1 MNTAFKILLTV
12 ICLGLGVGPGAMGA
26 TISLDAV
33 VGVWSN
39 TTGGSNVTENTVAGG
54 YNRVLWGVP
63 ATSSGRSGLGFQG
76 ATAPAITLMSPFLIG
91 NLQHYNRPIDSG
103 TAATSTQLNLGVSLS
118 IGGTPVSEG
127 PFSFKFLIDET
138 PNKAPCAY
146 PSTPGNPCADQIT
159 FTNLTTS
166 SAFSIGGVDYVLEL
180 LGFSN
185 DGGATLASNFISQEN
200 ANNIIGLYGKLTA
213 REPDN
218 PQPIPEPASM
228 VLIGAGLAGLG
239 LIRRRKAK
247 A

>member
-1 MNTAFKILLTV
+1 VKTTFRILLAV
-12 ICLGLGVGPGAMGA
+12 ICLSLGVGPAAMGA

-39 TTGGSNVTENTVAGG
+39 TTGGTNVTENTVSAG
-54 YNRVLWGVP
+54 YNRVLWGIP
-63 ATSSGRSGLGFQG
+63 ATSAGRSGLGFQG
-76 ATAPAITLMSPFLIG
+76 ATAPSISLMSPFLIG
-91 NLQHYNRPIDSG
+91 NLQHYNRPIELG
-103 TAATSTQLNLGVSLS
+103 TAASSTQLNLGVSLS
-118 IGGTPVSEG
+118 IDGNPVSEG
-127 PFSFKFLIDET
+127 PFNFQFLIDET
-138 PNKAPCAY
+138 RNSAPCAY

-228 VLIGAGLAGLG
+228 VMIGAGLAGLG
-239 LIRRRKAK
+239 LIRRRRAK